1 MYTGTPAVRETAYGV
16 SVSRVEPRVSSG
28 SGAGFGRLL
37 DAFRSKSRA
46 VATIDDARTSPPP
59 SVLAPVDLT
68 DPTQVAAVMHI
79 AARIGSILITN
90 GTTSSDVKAHIHTV
104 TSSYG
109 LHYCHVDITVNIMN
123 IHTIIGVERRQ
134 PVNVFRV
141 VNDSSYNYHKLQEVD
156 RLIRSIRSGAT
167 PPEMAEKILDDIE
180 REYIPHR
187 NARFLVGWAF
197 MGGAISILLGGDLL
211 MALFGGLTAFLIMG
225 IGKVLSRNDL
235 PYFFHC
241 AIGGFLA
248 TVPAV
253 ILYQFSA
260 TFGYTVVPTQVIA
273 TGIVVLLAGLT
284 LVQSL
289 LDGITGSPVTASAR
303 FFQTMLFT
311 GGIVAGVATGIAVS
325 DMLGVGL
332 PPLETMLGTP
342 TFGSAVARII
352 GGTVAAAS
360 FAVTCFAERPAVA
373 VSAVAAFAGSVMY
386 YVFLL
391 PLGAGS
397 LLATFACAVMIGLGG
412 GLIARR
418 LMINPVITA
427 VAGVTPF
434 LPGAGIY
441 RGMYAMLNE
450 QMVIGVTSLALA
462 VGTCVALASG
472 VVLGEWGARRIR
484 RPRIFNPYTAFRRAG
499 RVTFQQI
506 RRAEQAARNRRR
518 RRPATRTGAAGPGA
532 SGGPVA

>member
-1 MYTGTPAVRETAYGV
+1 MTGLWDSFRQQ
-16 SVSRVEPRVSSG
+16 SRN
-28 SGAGFGRLL
+28 
-37 DAFRSKSRA
+37 
-46 VATIDDARTSPPP
+46 VATIDEARTSPPP

-68 DPTQVAAVMHI
+68 DPAQVAAVMNI

-90 GTTSSDVKAHIHTV
+90 GTTSSDVRAQVHTV

-109 LHYCHVDITVNIMN
+109 LHYCHVDITVNTMTV
-123 IHTIIGVERRQ
+123 HTIIGVDRRQ
-134 PVNVFRV
+134 PVSVFRV
-141 VNDSSYNYHKLQEVD
+141 VNDFSANYHKLQEAD

-167 PPEMAEKILDDIE
+167 PPEMAERILDDIE

-187 NARFLVGWAF
+187 NVRFLAGWTV
-197 MGGAISILLGGDLL
+197 MGAAIAILLGGDLF
-211 MALFGGLTAFLIMG
+211 MAVVGGLTSFLIMV
-225 IGKVLSRNDL
+225 ISKILSRNDL

-253 ILYQFSA
+253 IFYQFA
-260 TFGYTVVPTQVIA
+260 APMGVTVVPSQVIA

-311 GGIVAGVATGIAVS
+311 GAIVAGVATGISVA
-325 DMLGVGL
+325 DLLGVGL

-342 TFGSAVARII
+342 TFSSALVRVIGSIVASS
-352 GGTVAAAS
+352 A
-360 FAVTCFAERPAVA
+360 FAVTCFAERPAIL
-373 VSAVAAFAGSVMY
+373 VSAMTALAGSAMY

-391 PLGAGS
+391 PLGTGRI
-397 LLATFACAVMIGLGG
+397 LATFACAVMVGLAG

-418 LMINPVITA
+418 FLINPVITA

-434 LPGAGIY
+434 LPGSGIY
-441 RGMYAMLNE
+441 RGMYAILNE
-450 QMVIGVTSLALA
+450 QMVVGLTSLAIA
-462 VGTCVALASG
+462 VGTCMALASG
-472 VVLGEWGARRIR
+472 VVLGEWMARRIR
-484 RPRIFNPYTAFRRAG
+484 RPQIFRPYTAFRRAG
-499 RVTFQQI
+499 RMTFEQI
-506 RRAEQAARNRRR
+506 RRAEQVARARRR
-518 RRPATRTGAAGPGA
+518 RRPAEGTRRANA
-532 SGGPVA
+532 

>member
-1 MYTGTPAVRETAYGV
+1 MSAGLGRVRDV
-16 SVSRVEPRVSSG
+16 FRQSSRN
-28 SGAGFGRLL
+28 
-37 DAFRSKSRA
+37 
-46 VATIDDARTSPPP
+46 VATIDEARTSPPP
-59 SVLAPVDLT
+59 SVLAPIDLT
-68 DPTQVAAVMHI
+68 DPAQVAAVMHI

-109 LHYCHVDITVNIMN
+109 LHYCHVDITVNTMT

-134 PVNVFRV
+134 PVSVFRV
-141 VNDSSYNYHKLQEVD
+141 VDDFSYNYHKLQEAD

-187 NARFLVGWAF
+187 NLRFLGGWAV
-197 MGGAISILLGGDLL
+197 MGAAVGILLGGDLF
-211 MALFGGLTAFLIMG
+211 MAFIGGLTAFLIMVMSK
-225 IGKVLSRNDL
+225 ILSRNDL

-241 AIGGFLA
+241 AIGGLLA

-253 ILYQFSA
+253 IFYRFTAALD
-260 TFGYTVVPTQVIA
+260 YTIVPSQVIS
-273 TGIVVLLAGLT
+273 TGLVVLLAGLT

-311 GGIVAGVATGIAVS
+311 GGIVAGVAMGITVS
-325 DMLGVGL
+325 DLLGVGL

-342 TFGSAVARII
+342 SFSSALVRIAGS
-352 GGTVAAAS
+352 TVAAAA
-360 FAVTCFAERPAVA
+360 FAVTCFAERPAIV
-373 VSAVAAFAGSVMY
+373 VSAATGFAGSVIY

-391 PLGAGS
+391 PLGAGR
-397 LLATFACAVMIGLGG
+397 LLATFACAFIVGLLG
-412 GLIARR
+412 GLISRR
-418 LMINPVITA
+418 FLINPVITA

-434 LPGAGIY
+434 LPGSGIY

-450 QMVIGVTSLALA
+450 QMVVGLTNLSLA

-472 VVLGEWGARRIR
+472 VVLGEWLARRIR
-484 RPRIFNPYTAFRRAG
+484 RPQIFNPYGAFRRAG

-506 RRAEQAARNRRR
+506 RRAEQAARGRRR
-518 RRPATRTGAAGPGA
+518 RKPTA
-532 SGGPVA
+532 

>member
-1 MYTGTPAVRETAYGV
+1 M
-16 SVSRVEPRVSSG
+16 SSG
-28 SGAGFGRLL
+28 LWASESEGAGRGSRLRGL
-37 DAFRSKSRA
+37 RPSVGLQAFKGMRGSLRSTSRN
-46 VATIDDARTSPPP
+46 VATIDEARTSPPP

-68 DPTQVAAVMHI
+68 DPAQVAAVMHI

-109 LHYCHVDITVNIMN
+109 LHYCHVDITVNIMT

-141 VNDSSYNYHKLQEVD
+141 VNDFSYNYHKLQEVD
-156 RLIRSIRSGAT
+156 RLIRSIRAGAT

-187 NARFLVGWAF
+187 NLRFLGGWAV
-197 MGGAISILLGGDLL
+197 MGAAIAILLGGDTL
-211 MALFGGLTAFLIMG
+211 MAFIGGLTAFLIMVMS
-225 IGKVLSRNDL
+225 KVLSRNDL

-241 AIGGFLA
+241 AIGGLLA
-248 TVPAV
+248 TAPAV
-253 ILYQFSA
+253 LFYHFSA
-260 TFGYTVVPTQVIA
+260 VFGYTIVPSQVIA

-311 GGIVAGVATGIAVS
+311 GGIVAGVATGITIS
-325 DMLGVGL
+325 ELFGVGL

-342 TFGSAVARII
+342 TFGSALARIL
-352 GGTVAAAS
+352 GSTAAS
-360 FAVTCFAERPAVA
+360 AAFAVTCFAERPAVA
-373 VSAVAAFAGSVMY
+373 VSAAAGLAGSSIY

-391 PLGAGS
+391 PLGTGR
-397 LLATFACAVMIGLGG
+397 LLAAFACALIVGLAG
-412 GLIARR
+412 GLISRR
-418 LMINPVITA
+418 FLINPLITA

-434 LPGAGIY
+434 LPGSGIY
-441 RGMYAMLNE
+441 RGMYAILNE
-450 QMVIGVTSLALA
+450 QMVVGLTSLTLA
-462 VGTCVALASG
+462 VGTCMALASG
-472 VVLGEWGARRIR
+472 VVLGEWLARRIR
-484 RPRIFNPYTAFRRAG
+484 RPQIFNPYGAFRRAG
-499 RVTFQQI
+499 RVTFEQI
-506 RRAEQAARNRRR
+506 RRAEQAARDRRR
-518 RRPATRTGAAGPGA
+518 RKPPQ
-532 SGGPVA
+532 

>member
-1 MYTGTPAVRETAYGV
+1 MPADSVCGV
-16 SVSRVEPRVSSG
+16 AIG
-28 SGAGFGRLL
+28 LNQAW
-37 DAFRSKSRA
+37 DNFRQKSRS
-46 VATIDDARTSPPP
+46 VATIDEARTSPPP

-68 DPTQVAAVMHI
+68 DPAQVAAVMNI

-90 GTTSSDVKAHIHTV
+90 GTTSSDVKAQIHTV

-109 LHYCHVDITVNIMN
+109 LHYCHVDITVNTMT

-134 PVNVFRV
+134 PVSVFRV
-141 VNDSSYNYHKLQEVD
+141 VNDFSYNYHKLQEAD

-167 PPEMAEKILDDIE
+167 PPEMAEKILDKID

-187 NARFLVGWAF
+187 VARFLGGWTVMGAAVG
-197 MGGAISILLGGDLL
+197 ILLGSDLF
-211 MALFGGLTAFLIMG
+211 MASVGALTSFLIMVVS
-225 IGKVLSRNDL
+225 KVLSRNDL

-253 ILYQFSA
+253 LFYHFSA
-260 TFGYTVVPTQVIA
+260 NFGYTIVPSQVIA

-311 GGIVAGVATGIAVS
+311 GGIVAGVAFGISVA
-325 DMLGVGL
+325 DLLGVGL
-332 PPLETMLGTP
+332 PPLETMLGAP
-342 TFGSAVARII
+342 SFSSALARLIGS
-352 GGTVAAAS
+352 TVAS
-360 FAVTCFAERPAVA
+360 
-373 VSAVAAFAGSVMY
+373 AAFAVSSFAEKPAILVSAATALAGSAMY
-386 YVFLL
+386 YLFLL
-391 PLGAGS
+391 PLGTGR
-397 LLATFACAVMIGLGG
+397 LLATFACAFVVGLAG
-412 GLIARR
+412 GLVSRR
-418 LMINPVITA
+418 FLINPVITA

-434 LPGAGIY
+434 LPGSGIY
-441 RGMYAMLNE
+441 RGMYAILNE
-450 QMVIGVTSLALA
+450 QLVVGMTSLALA

-484 RPRIFNPYTAFRRAG
+484 RPRMFNPYPAFRRAG

-506 RRAEQAARNRRR
+506 RRAEQAALGRRR
-518 RRPATRTGAAGPGA
+518 RRPSA
-532 SGGPVA
+532 